1 MSNGIPTGDMRR
13 GGIGGEPSLSDFM
26 PDIGMEEPDWIHVK
40 TPGSAIEGPHDP
52 ADLKEA
58 IIDNLTQIYDPEIPV
73 NIWDLG
79 LIYDLEV
86 DQDGA
91 AKVIMTLTAP
101 NCPVAGSMPK
111 MVEKGVMNVPGIT
124 TCEVELTWDPPWSLE
139 KASEDARLALGM

>member
-1 MSNGIPTGDMRR
+1 MSSIPTGDMRR
-13 GGIGGEPSLSDFM
+13 GGMAGEPGLDAFM

-40 TPGSAIEGPHDP
+40 APGGDPAGPHDP

-58 IIDNLTQIYDPEIPV
+58 IIDNLTQIHDPEIPV

-79 LIYDLEV
+79 LIYELDV
-86 DQDGA
+86 DDAGH

-111 MVEKGVMNVPGIT
+111 MVEKGVRNVPGIT
-124 TCEVELTWDPPWSLE
+124 GCDLELTWDPPWSLE

>member
-1 MSNGIPTGDMRR
+1 MSNDIPTGDMRK
-13 GGIGGEPSLSDFM
+13 GGFAGPGLDAFM
-26 PDIGMEEPDWIHVK
+26 PGDIAMKEPDWIHVR
-40 TPGSAIEGPHDP
+40 TPHSAVEGPHDP

-58 IIDNLTQIYDPEIPV
+58 VIDNLTQIHDPEIPV

-86 DQDGA
+86 DDQGR
-91 AKVIMTLTAP
+91 AKVVMTLTAP

-124 TCEVELTWDPPWSLE
+124 ACEVELTWDPPWSLE